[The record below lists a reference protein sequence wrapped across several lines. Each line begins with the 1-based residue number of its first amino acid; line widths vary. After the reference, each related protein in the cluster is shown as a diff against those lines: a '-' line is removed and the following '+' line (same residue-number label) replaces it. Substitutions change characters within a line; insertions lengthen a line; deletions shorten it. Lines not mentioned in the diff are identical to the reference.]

1 VTGKFARA
9 VAAAVGSVALAG
21 SVGVPGVVAAGA
33 TSASSTSTAS
43 SGKASVEVGDNF
55 FKPDALEVPVGTRVT
70 WTNKGRILHNVRP
83 VKGKWGTK
91 SLTKGKKYS
100 YTFKKPGEYRYYC
113 SFHGSPSSGQ
123 RGVIVVTDVASTT
136 ATSNSAASTATTSP
150 TR

>member
-21 SVGVPGVVAAGA
+21 SVGLPGVVPAGA
-33 TSASSTSTAS
+33 TTAS

-55 FKPDALEVPVGTRVT
+55 FKPDELEVPVGTKVT